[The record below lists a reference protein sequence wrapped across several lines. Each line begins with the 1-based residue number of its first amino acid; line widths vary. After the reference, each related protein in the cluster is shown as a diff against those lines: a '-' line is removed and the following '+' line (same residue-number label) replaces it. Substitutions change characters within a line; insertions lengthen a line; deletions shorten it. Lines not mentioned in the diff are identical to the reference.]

1 MDGGKSI
8 QMSKMSFLGELNL
21 FNMCKTSSSNYS
33 GDQRTEEQVINIRW
47 CDVET
52 DITNGRSLTN

>member
-8 QMSKMSFLGELNL
+8 QMSKLSFLGELNL

-33 GDQRTEEQVINIRW
+33 GDQITEEQVINIRW